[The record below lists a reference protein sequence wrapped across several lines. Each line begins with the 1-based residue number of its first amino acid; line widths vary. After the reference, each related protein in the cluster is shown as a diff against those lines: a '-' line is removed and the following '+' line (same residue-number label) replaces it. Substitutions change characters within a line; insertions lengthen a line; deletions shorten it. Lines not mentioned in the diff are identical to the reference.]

1 MIQSGKQMQNCRFY
15 KVHHIYAS
23 YLNLPVGSHRVQG
36 FFPSMKVPS
45 IQETDGG
52 LTHQNVP
59 EPAGKPVQVT
69 HCGGKPSSFRVPT
82 TFLHLLPSLC
92 LFFLVPLL
100 RRWDKHSLTT
110 FYVHF
115 NSAGLG
121 HLGDFA
127 TWPLQ
132 PAIYYVKWAMQMVYC
147 WVKRWPVAPHKPL
160 GF

>member
-1 MIQSGKQMQNCRFY
+1 MQTSRFY
-15 KVHHIYAS
+15 KVRHIYAS
-23 YLNLPVGSHRVQG
+23 YLKLPVGSHTAQV
-36 FFPSMKVPS
+36 FFPATKVPS
-45 IQETDGG
+45 MQETDGG
-52 LTHQNVP
+52 LTHWNLP

-69 HCGGKPSSFRVPT
+69 HCGCKPSSFRVPAT
-82 TFLHLLPSLC
+82 IAPLPLSLW

-100 RRWDKHSLTT
+100 RRWNEHRLTT

-115 NSAGLG
+115 KSAG

-132 PAIYYVKWAMQMVYC
+132 PAIYYVRWVMQIVYC
-147 WVKRWPVAPHKPL
+147 GVKRWPVAPHKPL